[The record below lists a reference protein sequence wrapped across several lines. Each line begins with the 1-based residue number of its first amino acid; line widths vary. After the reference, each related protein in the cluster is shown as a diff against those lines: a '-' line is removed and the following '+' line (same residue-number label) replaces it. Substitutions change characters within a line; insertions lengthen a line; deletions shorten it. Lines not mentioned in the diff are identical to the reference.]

1 MQKWE
6 MSEVLRFPEHFGT
19 VQEGSII
26 KVEPNWQSEVNADSI
41 IVKGVYVLKGHMHFD
56 FKENESNSKDGIY
69 IEHLDIEKDEAY
81 FEYALPFSI
90 DVPNEEVANIKIQ
103 TFQSVVTVNERGECV
118 CKWEV
123 SCDLEKEEA
132 EKKIE
137 VIEQEQPI
145 TVAHIEQEHQITVTH
160 EENEQLQQA
169 QKMVKAAILESSGIS
184 NEEVDFF
191 DQLAEAYSVVQVQLN
206 ASKK

>member
-41 IVKGVYVLKGHMHFD
+41 IVKGVYVLKGHMQFD
-56 FKENESNSKDGIY
+56 FKENESISKDGIY

-103 TFQSVVTVNERGECV
+103 TFQSDVTVNERGQCV

-123 SCDLEKEEA
+123 SCDIQKEEA
-132 EKKIE
+132 EKIE

-145 TVAHIEQEHQITVTH
+145 KVVVEETVVL
-160 EENEQLQQA
+160 EEKEQLQQA
-169 QKMVKAAILESSGIS
+169 QKMVKAAILESSEIS
-184 NEEVDFF
+184 SEEVDFF